1 MLLELQQ
8 SWCCNSFPW
17 GPRPVLC
24 FGHTPIVYVLYVL
37 QCPAVHPVLQV
48 RLQQRRT
55 ERDNDLHSTRIPKS
69 LIERQCPI
77 RSQCVCPALTL
88 PRCEISPLF
97 LLYFMWLLH
106 AQFSNLST
114 SLCKPSPPSVEATA
128 SSKSASLADLLRTSS
143 GPTCKSLM
151 KTLRRSV
158 PKWSPGEPC

>member
-8 SWCCNSFPW
+8 SWFCDSFPW
-17 GPRPVLC
+17 GPRPVLS

-37 QCPAVHPVLQV
+37 RCPEVHPVLQV
-48 RLQQRRT
+48 RLRQCRA
-55 ERDNDLHSTRIPKS
+55 ERDNDLRSTRTPKS
-69 LIERQCPI
+69 LIARQCPI
-77 RSQCVCPALTL
+77 PSQCVCPGLTL
-88 PRCEISPLF
+88 PRCGISPLF

-128 SSKSASLADLLRTSS
+128 PPNLVSSANLLRTSS

-151 KTLRRSV
+151 KTLRRSG